1 MQNSARGLQV
11 LCLLTLSACTQAP
24 RSAAP
29 PITLHECQAVTRC
42 TLPAMT
48 PTTNGDLDAALHV
61 TKAAWATCAAKVD
74 MIFDCQ
80 TKWSI
85 PAASTGGSHD

>member
-1 MQNSARGLQV
+1 M
-11 LCLLTLSACTQAP
+11 SACTQAL
-24 RSAAP
+24 RSPAP

-48 PTTNGDLDAALHV
+48 PATNGDLDTALHV

-80 TKWSI
+80 AKRSTSSASI
-85 PAASTGGSHD
+85 GDNHD

>member
-1 MQNSARGLQV
+1 M
-11 LCLLTLSACTQAP
+11 LTLSACTQAP
-24 RSAAP
+24 RSPAP

-61 TKAAWATCAAKVD
+61 TKAAWATCAARVD

-80 TKWSI
+80 RNGQHLRPA
-85 PAASTGGSHD
+85 PAATHD